1 MGSLTNSLKGQH
13 LKLVLLVTLL
23 VASAFLFSYSILQTN
38 WIGTSI
44 FSLTLIVLFTSNIM
58 RMSEKSHQ
66 DFAQFLNNI
75 SHNDFSTSTA
85 TSTDGSSSKTFIDAQ
100 KTLLAKY
107 RKLKADRTIQ
117 TQYLQMVV
125 EHVDTALLCFDDSG
139 SIEFINHATS
149 ELLNKKNISSI
160 NIISKLNKDLGSAL
174 KTIRSGDRFV
184 LKTVIANE
192 LQSLMLTAS
201 EFVLL
206 EKKYKL
212 VSVQN
217 IKNALDEREIES
229 WQKLIKVL
237 THEIMNSLT
246 PIVSLSH
253 YAKKVVGNTSLMS
266 QLIDETSEQHIDLQ
280 QSIEAISSRSQG
292 LMEFVNSYRSL
303 SNLPKPEFSKV
314 EIEPLVQRIRYLL
327 KERLEASTIHF
338 VTQVEPNDLSISAD
352 IKFLEQVL
360 INLVGNAID
369 AVEDTDSPNIDILCC
384 KAPSG
389 RVLIHVKDNG
399 CGISKEVIDN
409 IFTPFFTTKEQGC
422 GIGLSLSR
430 QLTRLNRGTL
440 SVSSLEEAGSRFTL
454 SF

>member
-13 LKLVLLVTLL
+13 LKLILQVTLL
-23 VASAFLFSYSILQTN
+23 VASAFLFAYSILQTN
-38 WIGTSI
+38 WVGTPI
-44 FSLTLIVLFTSNIM
+44 ISLTFIALITTNII
-58 RMSEKSHQ
+58 RLSEKSHR
-66 DFAQFLNNI
+66 DFAQFLNNV

-85 TSTDGSSSKTFIDAQ
+85 ASTDGSSAKTFVDAQ

-107 RKLKADRTIQ
+107 RKLKVDRSVQ
-117 TQYLQMVV
+117 NEYLQMVV
-125 EHVDTALLCFDDSG
+125 EHVDTALVCFDSTG
-139 SIEFINHATS
+139 NIEFINNAAG
-149 ELLNKKNISSI
+149 ELLSRKYISSV
-160 NIISKLNKDLGSAL
+160 NIISKLNKDLGNAL
-174 KTIRSGDRFV
+174 KTIRSGDNVV

-212 VSVQN
+212 VSMQN

-237 THEIMNSLT
+237 THEIMNSMT

-253 YAKKVVGNTSLMS
+253 YVKKVVGDPSLAS
-266 QLIDETSEQHIDLQ
+266 QLSDEKSEQHVDLQ
-280 QSIEAISSRSQG
+280 QSVEAISSRSQG

-303 SNLPKPEFSKV
+303 SNLPEPEFSNVK
-314 EIEPLVQRIRYLL
+314 IELLFQRTKSLL
-327 KERLEASTIHF
+327 KGRLETGSIQF
-338 VTQVEPNDLSISAD
+338 VTQVEPSTLSITAD
-352 IKFLEQVL
+352 TKLLEQVL

-369 AVEDTDSPNIDILCC
+369 AVGGADSPTVELLCS

-389 RVLIHVKDNG
+389 KVLIQVKDNG
-399 CGISKEVIDN
+399 CGISRDIIDN
-409 IFTPFFTTKEQGC
+409 IFTPFFTTKEQGS

-430 QLTRLNRGTL
+430 QLTRLNKGTL
-440 SVSSLEEAGSRFTL
+440 NVSSLEGTGSQFTL